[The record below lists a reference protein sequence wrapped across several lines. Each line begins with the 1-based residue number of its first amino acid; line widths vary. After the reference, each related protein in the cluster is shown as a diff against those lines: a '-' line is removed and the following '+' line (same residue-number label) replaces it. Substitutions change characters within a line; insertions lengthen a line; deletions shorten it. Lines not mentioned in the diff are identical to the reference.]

1 MKQLI
6 RLPLKH
12 ILYNQ
17 GLMESLMTEEDEAG
31 IPLFSILFNPME
43 FGEVKVLTE
52 EERQAQGIISKGD
65 DFFINN
71 IKKNISKPI
80 FKQEVKAG
88 RQVLIFTLYRTVGGG
103 SSLNACFGDYMT
115 ATLEVGGKIRYF
127 YGVLNRQVELMVEV

>member
-1 MKQLI
+1 MKQSV

-17 GLMESLMTEEDEAG
+17 GLMESLIVNEDEAG
-31 IPLFSILFNPME
+31 VPLFSILFKSDE
-43 FGEVKVLTE
+43 FREIKVLTE

-65 DFFINN
+65 DFFIEN
-71 IKKNISKPI
+71 IKNKISTLI

-88 RQVLIFTLYRTVGGG
+88 HQVAIFTLYRTVGGG

-115 ATLEVGGKIRYF
+115 ITLEAGGRTRCF
-127 YGVLNRQVELMVEV
+127 YGILNRQVELVVEV